1 MHGLAFGSIGATYNG
16 RPMKIPRNLYASH
29 CYAAFNR
36 RIDAVMPWVASAVR
50 PFCGYV
56 SQEVAWRFR
65 QRCTELAVPGF
76 MRICATGFA
85 RTGAL
90 SVNTG
95 RVDCDGLRLEADG
108 SITLS
113 GRLFLRALAEFALHW
128 LHALA
133 AILLCLRLKP
143 DNTASMTLVFGI
155 GIENLIAGGSDAR
168 FLAYCRHG
176 PVTPLAQAE
185 RLVVHSTQ
193 PIASTEFG
201 RVRYHR
207 FPLFAALRWRGL
219 GPFSW
224 SWGLAGHVAALVSF
238 GWTVMRCPS
247 AIILGRDAAY
257 HAAAAALNRVAGIRT
272 VVLTNSNHSAQ
283 ALWTWAL
290 SGRRYRAHMVWYSE
304 NSVPIVYSDD
314 LVDTPLSN
322 FRFIKVDEMWVWTG
336 GFKAFFE
343 KLGCHAIYHVVGPI
357 LWYLPEAPEP
367 QGKDEIRIAVFDVTP
382 VRDDVALHIGAINNY
397 YSTAN
402 MAQFIEDI
410 VYACAETER
419 IIGRRVRVLLKHKR
433 SYQSAHDAAYISLIE
448 KISGPGQA
456 IELVSPD
463 ANMYS
468 LISTCDLV
476 LVIPYSSP
484 AHVAT
489 SLGCPAIYYD
499 PAMTVWPVFAGHP
512 LLTFVAGREKL
523 VKSLPQ
529 FLDAE
534 GHGARIQQG

>member
-1 MHGLAFGSIGATYNG
+1 
-16 RPMKIPRNLYASH
+16 MKMSRNLYAPH

-36 RIDAVMPWVASAVR
+36 RIDAVTPWTASAVR
-50 PFCGYV
+50 SFCGYA
-56 SQEVAWRFR
+56 SQEVTWRFR

-76 MRICATGFA
+76 MRICAAWFA

-90 SVNTG
+90 PVDTE
-95 RVDCDGLRLEADG
+95 RVDCDGLRFEADW
-108 SITLS
+108 SVTLS
-113 GRLFLRALAEFALHW
+113 ARLFLRALAEFALHW

-143 DNTASMTLVFGI
+143 GNTASMTLVFGI

-176 PVTPLAQAE
+176 PIAPLARAE
-185 RLVVHSTQ
+185 RLVVHSIQ

-207 FPLFAALRWRGL
+207 FPLFAALCWRGL
-219 GPFSW
+219 GPLAW
-224 SWGLAGHVAALVSF
+224 LRGLAGHVAALASF
-238 GWTVMRCPS
+238 GWTVMRCPG

-257 HAAAAALNRVAGIRT
+257 HAVAAALNRTAGLRT
-272 VVLTNSNHSAQ
+272 VVLTNSNYSAQ
-283 ALWTWAL
+283 ALWMEAL
-290 SGRRYRAHMVWYSE
+290 PGRRYRTHMVWYSE

-314 LVDTPLSN
+314 PVDTPLSN
-322 FRFIKVDEMWVWTG
+322 FRFIKVDETWVWTR
-336 GFKAFFE
+336 GFQNFLE
-343 KLGCHAIYHVVGPI
+343 KLGCRAIYHVVGPI

-367 QGKDEIRIAVFDVTP
+367 QGNDEVRIAVFDVTP
-382 VRDDVALHIGAINNY
+382 VCDDVALRIGAIDNY

-402 MAQFIEDI
+402 MVRFIEDI
-410 VYACAETER
+410 LYACAETER
-419 IIGRRVRVLLKHKR
+419 IIGRRVRILLKHKR
-433 SYQSAHDAAYISLIE
+433 SYKPAHDAGYISLIE

-456 IELVSPD
+456 VELVSPD

-468 LISTCDLV
+468 LISGCDLA

-489 SLGCPAIYYD
+489 SLGRPAIYYD
-499 PAMTVWPVFAGHP
+499 PAMTAWPVFAKHP
-512 LLTFVAGREKL
+512 LLIFVAGRENL
-523 VKSLPQ
+523 IKSLSQ

-534 GHGARIQQG
+534 GRRARVQQV